1 MPHFFAQALFVYSP
15 YLLKQYHGIL
25 CKSEISGIDIY
36 MSGELHLVKPAC
48 YRGGDDCRAVF
59 VSHIILYYEN
69 GSQSS
74 LLASDNR
81 TEVGIEKYL
90 LVLRSIFFTLFFYS
104 LKEKNFLLY
113 FFTDF
118 TALLV
123 KEINKPYAKN
133 LTKKYAAY
141 HFLI

>member
-25 CKSEISGIDIY
+25 CKSEIPGIDIY

-81 TEVGIEKYL
+81 TEVGIENISSFYGQ
-90 LVLRSIFFTLFFYS
+90 FFSHSLFYS
-104 LKEKNFLLY
+104 LKEKTFY
-113 FFTDF
+113 YIFTDF

-123 KEINKPYAKN
+123 KEINKPYAK
-133 LTKKYAAY
+133 
-141 HFLI
+141 I